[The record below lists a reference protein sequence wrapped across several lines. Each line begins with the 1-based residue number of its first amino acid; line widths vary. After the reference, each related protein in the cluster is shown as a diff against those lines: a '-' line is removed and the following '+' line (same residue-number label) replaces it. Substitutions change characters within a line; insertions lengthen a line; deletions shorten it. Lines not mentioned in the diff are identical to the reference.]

1 MIHKLPN
8 KRTKAAMDTGNHRT
22 YITPAYLSR
31 AFKKVRDLVNAYPDY
46 AEDEQPGIHQGK
58 ALGSKLYKRR
68 FGESAT
74 IMAGHTSKEMTNFYE
89 EDPDD
94 IEWKLAVPKLDLKA
108 DLKR

>member
-1 MIHKLPN
+1 
-8 KRTKAAMDTGNHRT
+8 MDTDNHKT

-31 AFKKVRDLVNAYPDY
+31 AFKKVRDLVNPYPSY
-46 AEDEQPGIHQGK
+46 TEDEQPGIHQCK

-68 FGESAT
+68 LGESAT
-74 IMAGHTSKEMTNFYE
+74 IMAGHSSVEMTNYYE

-94 IEWKLAVPKLDLKA
+94 IEWRKAVPKLSLKT